1 MDAGRRQSDDHVSF
15 CNGIHVQDFGFVHRA
30 NRESRQ
36 VIFVFRIEAGH
47 FSGLAAHQ
55 GAARLYAAFRYAGN
69 NLRYFFRIIFSHRH
83 IVQKDQRLGPGTDN
97 IIDAHGHTVNAYRVM
112 LIQKKSQFQ
121 LGSHTVGTGN
131 QHRFFHAGQIQ
142 FKQPAESAD
151 AGKAACGLSTG
162 HMGFHQFHRL
172 VSGSY
177 IHACGLIAVAKAL
190 FHKINTL
197 LLFAPQKKRR
207 YYNPLQAKRQTS
219 TNPPLQQAVS
229 PSAQAAGAAF
239 SHAFLIFCSNLDLSI
254 SFGVTAGYSPVKQP
268 QQKSQR
274 APSAI

>member
-1 MDAGRRQSDDHVSF
+1 
-15 CNGIHVQDFGFVHRA
+15 
-30 NRESRQ
+30 
-36 VIFVFRIEAGH
+36 
-47 FSGLAAHQ
+47 
-55 GAARLYAAFRYAGN
+55 
-69 NLRYFFRIIFSHRH
+69 
-83 IVQKDQRLGPGTDN
+83 
-97 IIDAHGHTVNAYRVM
+97 M

-197 LLFAPQKKRR
+197 HSVCAAEK
-207 YYNPLQAKRQTS
+207 A
-219 TNPPLQQAVS
+219 AV
-229 PSAQAAGAAF
+229 
-239 SHAFLIFCSNLDLSI
+239 L
-254 SFGVTAGYSPVKQP
+254 
-268 QQKSQR
+268 
-274 APSAI
+274 